1 MKGKKKKK
9 ERKKW
14 IESKYKANRNDT
26 LWKIYEIIS
35 KLCKNSKWEYCCD
48 LVVMIKKEF
57 GEDHLYSE
65 IIIGDDKPYTT
76 STVKNNG
83 NVCNIKVSKKFL
95 SGVFDL

>member
-1 MKGKKKKK
+1 M
-9 ERKKW
+9 
-14 IESKYKANRNDT
+14 
-26 LWKIYEIIS
+26 KIYQNYV
-35 KLCKNSKWEYCCD
+35 KPQKWEYCCN
-48 LVVMIKKEF
+48 LVAMIKKKF

-83 NVCNIKVSKKFL
+83 NLCNIKVSKKFL

>member
-1 MKGKKKKK
+1 
-9 ERKKW
+9 
-14 IESKYKANRNDT
+14 
-26 LWKIYEIIS
+26 
-35 KLCKNSKWEYCCD
+35 
-48 LVVMIKKEF
+48 MIKKKF

>member
-1 MKGKKKKK
+1 
-9 ERKKW
+9 
-14 IESKYKANRNDT
+14 
-26 LWKIYEIIS
+26 
-35 KLCKNSKWEYCCD
+35 
-48 LVVMIKKEF
+48 MIKKEF
-57 GEDHLYSE
+57 GEGHLYSE